1 MANVRCLQKAI
12 RLQKFVLPHNAQGCL
27 LASTCPIARTASSF
41 HTLQRRQRTLTPAAC
56 LTRNY
61 TKDTD
66 KLEDFRARE
75 EQRERERDAA
85 EQLAAKKTQSDAGGG
100 GGVGIGGQ
108 GVEGGQQ
115 SQQNEEQAGKQ
126 AKVDGIRHKILDA
139 AMEHVPQHGWTK
151 QAIVLGAESCGYPSV
166 VHGMFPEGGF
176 ALVSHFNGKCNAQ
189 LVQFL
194 QQKTENGQKEV
205 GDPLDFLVQAV
216 RQRLEMIVPYKT
228 QWPQAMALIAQPQHA
243 STALAQVLTLVDDI
257 CYYSGDRSVD
267 FGWYTRRIGL
277 ATIMKM
283 TELYMLQDTSPGH
296 AQTWEFLKN
305 RMDEAV
311 QLQMALAQ
319 TEGMTQTFQRSFNS
333 AFITARNILGLG
345 YGRQ

>member
-1 MANVRCLQKAI
+1 MGSKNDLI
-12 RLQKFVLPHNAQGCL
+12 FPNAQSCL
-27 LASTCPIARTASSF
+27 LATTCNAGVTASF
-41 HTLQRRQRTLTPAAC
+41 HTLQQCRTLKPTSALRRSYA
-56 LTRNY
+56 
-61 TKDTD
+61 KETD
-66 KLEDFRARE
+66 KLDDFRARE

-85 EQLAAKKTQSDAGGG
+85 EQAAAATDTQGDGGG
-100 GGVGIGGQ
+100 GERGKT
-108 GVEGGQQ
+108 
-115 SQQNEEQAGKQ
+115 SEEEAAKQ
-126 AKVDGIRHKILDA
+126 AKVDGIRSRILDA
-139 AMEHVPQHGWTK
+139 AMLHVPQHGWTK
-151 QAIVLGAESCGYPSV
+151 QAIIQGAEECGYPSV

-189 LVQFL
+189 LVQQL
-194 QQKTENGQKEV
+194 QLQTNNGQLEV
-205 GDPLDFLVQAV
+205 NDPLDFLVQAV
-216 RQRLEMIVPYKT
+216 RQRLTMIEPYKT

-283 TELYMLQDTSPGH
+283 TELYMLQDASPAH

-311 QLQMALAQ
+311 QLQMALSQ
-319 TEGMTQTFQRSFNS
+319 TEGMTQTFSRSFNS

-345 YGRQ
+345 YSRH

>member
-1 MANVRCLQKAI
+1 MNCTQLIDQ
-12 RLQKFVLPHNAQGCL
+12 NAQGTF
-27 LASTCPIARTASSF
+27 LAATCPTARTASSL
-41 HTLQRRQRTLTPAAC
+41 HTLSSQRRQRPLTPTSC

-66 KLEDFRARE
+66 KLEEFRARE

-100 GGVGIGGQ
+100 GGGAGAGA
-108 GVEGGQQ
+108 GLGGQQ
-115 SQQNEEQAGKQ
+115 QSHQSEEEAGKQ
-126 AKVDGIRHKILDA
+126 AKVDGIRQKILDA
-139 AMEHVPQHGWTK
+139 AMEHVPQHGWSK

-176 ALVSHFNGKCNAQ
+176 ALVSHFNGKCNAE
-189 LVQFL
+189 LVQYL
-194 QQKTENGQKEV
+194 QHQTDNGQKLDV
-205 GDPLDFLVQAV
+205 GDPLDFLVRAV
-216 RQRLEMIVPYKT
+216 RKRLEMIVPYKT

-283 TELYMLQDTSPGH
+283 TELYMLQDTSAGH
-296 AQTWEFLKN
+296 TKTWEFLKN

-319 TEGMTQTFQRSFNS
+319 TEGMTHTFQRSFNS

-345 YGRQ
+345 YSRN

>member
-1 MANVRCLQKAI
+1 MANVRCLQKVI
-12 RLQKFVLPHNAQGCL
+12 RLQKFVLPINAQGCW
-27 LASTCPIARTASSF
+27 LAISTV
-41 HTLQRRQRTLTPAAC
+41 TPAAV
-56 LTRNY
+56 LTLQQQRPVFLPSYAVGRSYSSSSDNL
-61 TKDTD
+61 D
-66 KLEDFRARE
+66 EFRARE

-85 EQLAAKKTQSDAGGG
+85 EQKAYKATMSDAGGG
-100 GGVGIGGQ
+100 AGIGG
-108 GVEGGQQ
+108 GGAPPD
-115 SQQNEEQAGKQ
+115 EEQSAKQ
-126 AKVDGIRHKILDA
+126 AKVDAIRTRILDA
-139 AMEHVPQHGWTK
+139 ALLHVPELGWTK
-151 QAIVLGAESCGYPSV
+151 QAIVQGAEESGFPSV
-166 VHGMFPEGGF
+166 VHGMFPDGGF
-176 ALVSHFNGKCNAQ
+176 ALVSHFNGKCNAE
-189 LVQFL
+189 LVQSL
-194 QQKTENGQKEV
+194 QKRTDNGQKEV

-216 RQRLEMIVPYKT
+216 RQRLSMIEPFKK
-228 QWPQAMALIAQPQHA
+228 QWPQAMALIAQPANA

-267 FGWYTRRIGL
+267 FGWYTRRVGL

-283 TELYMLQDTSPGH
+283 TELYMLQDTSAGH

-345 YGRQ
+345 YSRH

>member
-1 MANVRCLQKAI
+1 MANVRCLQKLL
-12 RLQKFVLPHNAQGCL
+12 RLQKFVLPLNTQICSRLHGPPQL
-27 LASTCPIARTASSF
+27 PLTSTWSRSYA
-41 HTLQRRQRTLTPAAC
+41 
-56 LTRNY
+56 
-61 TKDTD
+61 KDTD
-66 KLEDFRARE
+66 KSKLEDFRARE
-75 EQRERERDAA
+75 EERERERDAA
-85 EQLAAKKTQSDAGGG
+85 EQALLSQTTQADAGGAAGAG
-100 GGVGIGGQ
+100 GD
-108 GVEGGQQ
+108 QQ
-115 SQQNEEQAGKQ
+115 QQQQHTHDAEEAAKH
-126 AKVDGIRHKILDA
+126 AKVAEVRNKILDA
-139 AMEHVPQHGWTK
+139 ALQHVPQHGWSK
-151 QAIVLGAESCGYPSV
+151 QAIVLGAEQCGYPSV

-176 ALVSHFNGKCNAQ
+176 ALVSHFNGQCNAQ
-189 LVQFL
+189 LVKSL
-194 QQKTENGQKEV
+194 QQQTNNGQSEISN
-205 GDPLDFLVQAV
+205 PLEFLVEAV
-216 RQRLEMIVPYKT
+216 RQRLEMLVPYKT

-319 TEGMTQTFQRSFNS
+319 TEGMTHTFQRSFNS

-345 YGRQ
+345 YSRN

>member
-1 MANVRCLQKAI
+1 MANVRCLQKVI
-12 RLQKFVLPHNAQGCL
+12 RLQKFVLPINVQNCW
-27 LASTCPIARTASSF
+27 LAITVN
-41 HTLQRRQRTLTPAAC
+41 TPAAV
-56 LTRNY
+56 Y
-61 TKDTD
+61 
-66 KLEDFRARE
+66 KLQQRSLCMAAYSLRRGYASNSDNLDEFRARE

-85 EQLAAKKTQSDAGGG
+85 EKQAQKATQGDAGGG
-100 GGVGIGGQ
+100 GGVGGSGTSS
-108 GVEGGQQ
+108 G
-115 SQQNEEQAGKQ
+115 EEQSAKQ
-126 AKVDGIRHKILDA
+126 AKVDGIRIRILDA
-139 AMEHVPQHGWTK
+139 ALLHVPELGWTK
-151 QAIVLGAESCGYPSV
+151 QAIVQGAEDSGFPSV

-176 ALVSHFNGKCNAQ
+176 ALVSHFNGKCNAE
-189 LVQFL
+189 LVQSL
-194 QQKTENGQKEV
+194 QLQTDNGQNEV

-216 RQRLEMIVPYKT
+216 RQRLTMIEPFKK
-228 QWPQAMALIAQPQHA
+228 QWPQAMALIAQPANA

-277 ATIMKM
+277 ATILKM

-345 YGRQ
+345 YSRH

>member
-1 MANVRCLQKAI
+1 MANVRCLQKAL
-12 RLQKFVLPHNAQGCL
+12 RLQKFVLPINAQ
-27 LASTCPIARTASSF
+27 ASRLSSSVASSSSSN
-41 HTLQRRQRTLTPAAC
+41 HNNTLKRAQSTTWTTLT
-56 LTRNY
+56 RSY
-61 TKDTD
+61 SKDSD

-85 EQLAAKKTQSDAGGG
+85 EQKTQTETSGGG
-100 GGVGIGGQ
+100 GTASSSG
-108 GVEGGQQ
+108 EQ
-115 SQQNEEQAGKQ
+115 SQQSEQQSEKQ
-126 AKVDGIRHKILDA
+126 AKVDAIRRKILDA

-151 QAIVLGAESCGYPSV
+151 QAIVLGAESSGYPSV

-189 LVQFL
+189 LVEYL
-194 QQKTENGQKEV
+194 QHKTNNGQKEV
-205 GDPLDFLVQAV
+205 ADPLGFLVQAV
-216 RQRLEMIVPYKT
+216 RRRFEMIVPYKK

-283 TELYMLQDTSPGH
+283 TELYLLQDTSPKH
-296 AQTWEFLKN
+296 VQTWEFLKN

-311 QLQMALAQ
+311 QLQMTLAQ
-319 TEGMTQTFQRSFNS
+319 TDGVTQKVQRSFNS

-345 YGRQ
+345 YSRD

>member
-1 MANVRCLQKAI
+1 MANVRCLQKVL
-12 RLQKFVLPHNAQGCL
+12 RLQKFVLPINVQACRL
-27 LASTCPIARTASSF
+27 SSNVASSNN
-41 HTLQRRQRTLTPAAC
+41 HSNSTLKRAQVKKWSTGAAT

-61 TKDTD
+61 TKDSD

-85 EQLAAKKTQSDAGGG
+85 DQKTQTEANAKGTAGAGGLGADAGEYGE
-100 GGVGIGGQ
+100 Q
-108 GVEGGQQ
+108 RQQ
-115 SQQNEEQAGKQ
+115 SAEQSEKN
-126 AKVDGIRHKILDA
+126 AKVDDIRRKILDA
-139 AMEHVPQHGWTK
+139 AMEHVPQHGWSK
-151 QAIVLGAESCGYPSV
+151 QAIVLGAESCGYPGV

-176 ALVSHFNGKCNAQ
+176 ALVSHFNGQCNAK
-189 LVQFL
+189 LVEYL
-194 QQKTENGQKEV
+194 QHKTDNGQKEV
-205 GDPLDFLVQAV
+205 ADPLGFLVQAV
-216 RQRLEMIVPYKT
+216 RQRFEMIVPYKK

-267 FGWYTRRIGL
+267 FGWYTRRVGL

-283 TELYMLQDTSPGH
+283 TELYLLQDTSPRH
-296 AQTWEFLKN
+296 VQTWEFLKN

-311 QLQMALAQ
+311 QLQMTLAQ
-319 TEGMTQTFQRSFNS
+319 TDGVTQKVQRSFNS

-345 YGRQ
+345 YNRD